1 MCKLI
6 RDIFGAG
13 HKRHSP
19 QLQGPLLQEYLGSF
33 FFLRLKDFLMGTKD
47 EISLS
52 GQVSL
57 KDKFFGSEVKPLTAV
72 NGLQEVTR
80 SEGAFTV
87 QWKTHTCTHVAE
99 QRSDFS
105 PNT

>member
-1 MCKLI
+1 MEQVIKDIHHNCKVPSCKNIL
-6 RDIFGAG
+6 D
-13 HKRHSP
+13 
-19 QLQGPLLQEYLGSF
+19 L

>member
-1 MCKLI
+1 
-6 RDIFGAG
+6 
-13 HKRHSP
+13 
-19 QLQGPLLQEYLGSF
+19 
-33 FFLRLKDFLMGTKD
+33 MGTKD

-57 KDKFFGSEVKPLTAV
+57 EDKFFGSEVKPLTAV

-87 QWKTHTCTHVAE
+87 LWKTHTCTHVAE
-99 QRSDFS
+99 QRSDSS

>member
-1 MCKLI
+1 MEQVIKDIHHNCKVPSCKNIL
-6 RDIFGAG
+6 D
-13 HKRHSP
+13 
-19 QLQGPLLQEYLGSF
+19 LF